1 MKRWISRHGDSPDVW
16 IEVPEARVNPV
27 QNPIG
32 HAALCWSLFNSE
44 FNGVYCFV
52 PFTAAFNDRFKPMN
66 AVV

>member
-44 FNGVYCFV
+44 FNDV
-52 PFTAAFNDRFKPMN
+52 
-66 AVV
+66 